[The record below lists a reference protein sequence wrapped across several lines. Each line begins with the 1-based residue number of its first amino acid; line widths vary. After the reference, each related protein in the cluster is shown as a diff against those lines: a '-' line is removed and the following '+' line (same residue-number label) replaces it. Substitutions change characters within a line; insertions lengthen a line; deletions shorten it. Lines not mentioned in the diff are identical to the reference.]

1 MSTPQMQ
8 QHIQFHNN
16 QPSFPVTPPHRRH
29 FITQVSTSRNQSPV
43 RPGYYNTVISPKVDI
58 QADIDAINLGA
69 ATHKFL
75 VGADGKP
82 AIHACSVNGRT
93 YGIKSNTGASY
104 PISGQEFHNLHKDS
118 YVSLGIYNTY
128 GNTPRAKAELK
139 QKQLDQSA
147 FKPALAA
154 WVEGGRLNRSLQSLQ
169 QNVVKQNVVT
179 SPAQVTPQPS
189 TKNQLDSL
197 KQVKSLV
204 STPTPTVT
212 QSTIASLKTAST
224 SSSSPSQQSHQV
236 AIAQNNKK
244 PKPNS
249 PSMS

>member
-16 QPSFPVTPPHRRH
+16 QPSFPVTPPHQRH
-29 FITQVSTSRNQSPV
+29 FITQVSTNRKQSPV
-43 RPGYYNTVISPKVDI
+43 RPGDYNTVISPNVNV

-69 ATHKFL
+69 ASHKFL
-75 VGADGKP
+75 VGKDGKP

-104 PISGQEFHNLHKDS
+104 PISGQGFRSLKKEA
-118 YVSLGIYNTY
+118 YISLGIYNKY
-128 GNTPRAKAELK
+128 GNTPKAKAELQ
-139 QKQLDQSA
+139 QKQIDKSA
-147 FKPALAA
+147 LKPALAA
-154 WVEGGRLNRSLQSLQ
+154 WVDGGRINRSLQSPQ
-169 QNVVKQNVVT
+169 QSVVT
-179 SPAQVTPQPS
+179 SPVQVTPQIS
-189 TKNQLDSL
+189 TKNQLDNL
-197 KQVKSLV
+197 KQVNPLEKTL
-204 STPTPTVT
+204 TPTVT
-212 QSTIASLKTAST
+212 QSTIANLKTGLT

-249 PSMS
+249 PSVP